1 MNRQCEYQ
9 HTLDSL
15 HFTPEQKSDIARRAL
30 QAAQEQQSRTRRPIR
45 RTVLIAAALAGYSI
59 FVVVRKVQR
68 RKNGCGGCCGC
79 GEGTCPKSKKL

>member
-30 QAAQEQQSRTRRPIR
+30 QAAQEQDRKS
-45 RTVLIAAALAGYSI
+45 
-59 FVVVRKVQR
+59 VV
-68 RKNGCGGCCGC
+68 
-79 GEGTCPKSKKL
+79 